1 MSVTCM
7 DSLKQFEAL
16 EKYKALIYAMDIQ
29 MKMTSQLCGFELRY
43 PVLRVLDGSSRPRG
57 RRC

>member
-1 MSVTCM
+1 MPEVMSVTCM

-29 MKMTSQLCGFELRY
+29 MKMTSQLCGFEPRY
-43 PVLRVLDGSSRPRG
+43 PVLRVLDD
-57 RRC
+57 